1 MFFTGN
7 TDLFNVY
14 IPKPNIEWY
23 TKRSFQYAGGKM
35 WNCVPNNIHNVPSV
49 EAFRYAFLRNLIVN
63 TGTLTVGSN
72 IIYERSCIILM
83 CMIYFL

>member
-1 MFFTGN
+1 
-7 TDLFNVY
+7 
-14 IPKPNIEWY
+14 
-23 TKRSFQYAGGKM
+23 M